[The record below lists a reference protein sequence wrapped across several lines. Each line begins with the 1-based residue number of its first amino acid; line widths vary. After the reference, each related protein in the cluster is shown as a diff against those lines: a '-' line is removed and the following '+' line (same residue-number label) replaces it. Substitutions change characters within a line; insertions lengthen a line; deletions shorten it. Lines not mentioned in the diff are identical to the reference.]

1 MFVIIVFMS
10 TQKREF
16 SKKRRNGTMRRK
28 MKGGVWYNP
37 MTWTSSS
44 EASTAEVPAQP
55 VVDASGKPKQSWSEW
70 FNSLGKPKP
79 PAGSAAPSTE
89 GAPVAPATAVTGQ
102 PNQGGGKRKNKRSR
116 NSKK

>member
-1 MFVIIVFMS
+1 MS

-28 MKGGVWYNP
+28 MKGGISLNP
-37 MTWTSSS
+37 LTWFSSS
-44 EASTAEVPAQP
+44 AASTTEVPAQP

-70 FNSLGKPKP
+70 FNSLGKKKET
-79 PAGSAAPSTE
+79 AQATSAIQ
-89 GAPVAPATAVTGQ
+89 VAQGQ
-102 PNQGGGKRKNKRSR
+102 PYTEPPKTMPGGKRKNKRSR